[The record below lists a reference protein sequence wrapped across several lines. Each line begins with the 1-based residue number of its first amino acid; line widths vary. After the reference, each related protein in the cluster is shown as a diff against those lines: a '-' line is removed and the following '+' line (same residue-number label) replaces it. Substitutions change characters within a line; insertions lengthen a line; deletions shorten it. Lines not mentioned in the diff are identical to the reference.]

1 MQIYRKSLFF
11 FRISADL
18 FVIAIS
24 FLISAYV
31 TFAGFNFLKDTN
43 AQLMLLS
50 LLIIWYFTSKSSL
63 LYDEFRT
70 RDFSYELITI
80 LKGIIVL
87 TISNIVLI
95 FLLKQYHF
103 SRLFIS
109 TFFVVVTLLLLLE
122 KLFFRYVLDVFRKKG
137 RNLRSLI
144 IVGTG
149 ENGLNFYNS
158 IRENILLGYNVLGF
172 IDDQNN
178 NVLDGKYLGTLDQ
191 LDEILTKLT
200 VDDIIV
206 ALPNNEISKLN
217 DIIKTC
223 EHHTT
228 RVKIVPDIFEYVS
241 DKYNVSMFGDY
252 PLISIR
258 EDRLNELHFRLLK
271 RGFDFIFTL
280 ILFVTILS
288 WLLPIIAIVIKLTS
302 PGPVFYKQER
312 WGRNNK
318 RFYIYKFRSMKV
330 DTSTEID
337 EKGKYKQ
344 ATKNDPRI
352 TGIGKILRKTNLD
365 ELPQFLNVLK
375 GEMSIVGPR
384 PHPTPLNLESKDKVE
399 RYMLRHLSK
408 PGITGWA
415 QVNGYRGETAD
426 IRKMQKR
433 VNYDIWYIEN
443 WTFWLDIQI
452 IFLTLWKMFKGDPNA
467 Y

>member
-31 TFAGFNFLKDTN
+31 TFAGFKFLKDTN
-43 AQLMLLS
+43 AQLMLFS
-50 LLIIWYFTSKSSL
+50 LLVIWYFASKSFL

-330 DTSTEID
+330 DTCTEID

-375 GEMSIVGPR
+375 GEMSVVGPR

-415 QVNGYRGETAD
+415 QINGYRGETAD
-426 IRKMQKR
+426 MRKMQKR

-452 IFLTLWKMFKGDPNA
+452 ILITLWKMFKGDPNA